1 MTHPFAPGLLAG
13 RVALVTGATSGL
25 GRHFATVLAAA
36 GATVAAA
43 GRRRDALDGLAAEVA
58 AAGGR
63 CLGIAME
70 VTDPESVRT
79 AFEEVEAQAGRAPDI
94 VVNNAG
100 ITVTRPAMDLTPQEW
115 SSVIDTNLTGCF
127 TVAQAAARR
136 MRAQGGGGSI
146 VNIASILGRRV
157 AGMVAP
163 YAASKAG
170 LIQLTKA
177 LALEWARDG
186 IRVNALAPGYI
197 ETDLNRDFFAG
208 EAGQRMVKRI
218 PQRRL
223 GRMADLDGPLL
234 LLCSDASAYMT
245 GSVLDVDGGHLLST
259 L

>member
-1 MTHPFAPGLLAG
+1 MTHPAAPGPLAG

-36 GATVAAA
+36 GAIVAAT
-43 GRRRDALDGLAAEVA
+43 GRRREALDGLVAEVA

-63 CLGIAME
+63 CLGIGME

-79 AFEEVEAQAGRAPDI
+79 AVAEVEAQAGRAPDI

-100 ITVTRPAMDLTPQEW
+100 ITVTKPAIDLTPQEW

-136 MRAQGGGGSI
+136 MRGQGGGSI
-146 VNIASILGRRV
+146 VNIASILGQRV

>member
-1 MTHPFAPGLLAG
+1 MTHPAAPGPLAG

-36 GATVAAA
+36 GAIVAAT
-43 GRRRDALDGLAAEVA
+43 GRRRDALDALAAEVA

-63 CLGIAME
+63 CLGIGME

-79 AFEEVEAQAGRAPDI
+79 AVAEVEAQAGRAPDI

-100 ITVTRPAMDLTPQEW
+100 ITVTKPAMDLTPQEW

-136 MRAQGGGGSI
+136 MRGQGGGSI
-146 VNIASILGRRV
+146 VNIASILGQRV

-197 ETDLNRDFFAG
+197 ETDLNRDFFAS